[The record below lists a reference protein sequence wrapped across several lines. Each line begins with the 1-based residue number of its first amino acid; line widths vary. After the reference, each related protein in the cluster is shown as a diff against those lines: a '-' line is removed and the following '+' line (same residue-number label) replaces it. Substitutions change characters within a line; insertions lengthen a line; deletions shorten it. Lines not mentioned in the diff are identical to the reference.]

1 MIVLASLALARPVL
15 AQEITPTSSL
25 HNPDNTLAGFATTE
39 PSLYFLVPSSWSP
52 LTTSVTPP
60 VRLTSSVV
68 AGQTLYDLRLVL
80 SPDYGRDTPTVV
92 ALRGQDPHALFF
104 PLPMLISQVTLFLPE
119 ALGSVQAEL
128 VPDETGL
135 SSPVALYYRLRF
147 TADQVNVLR
156 TLSHSGLALTGA
168 IAYSYVAPDGPA
180 QTAAPMTIVLDDID
194 LAVSTL
200 PPPDPT
206 AWLADLLASTQLNLP
221 GVIDGPYALGA
232 GITVQV
238 SHSQLDAHFLPATW
252 VLHVGNNNTIQVA
265 PTKPEDLAGT
275 MAFDIAQLGAH
286 IHVDFRA
293 AFAATLDLSFM
304 QLTITQFN
312 ITSVTVNGAPSP
324 FFTTLLNRLLQ
335 APKVQTLVSA
345 ALSDELQR
353 RILAQTLFTLGDAL

>member
-1 MIVLASLALARPVL
+1 LLRAFLTSVIVLASLALARPAH

-25 HNPDNTLAGFATTE
+25 RNPDNTLAGFATTE

-52 LTTSVTPP
+52 ITTSVTPP

-104 PLPMLISQVTLFLPE
+104 PLLMTISQVTLFLPE

-168 IAYSYVAPDGPA
+168 VAYS
-180 QTAAPMTIVLDDID
+180 
-194 LAVSTL
+194 
-200 PPPDPT
+200 
-206 AWLADLLASTQLNLP
+206 
-221 GVIDGPYALGA
+221 
-232 GITVQV
+232 
-238 SHSQLDAHFLPATW
+238 
-252 VLHVGNNNTIQVA
+252 
-265 PTKPEDLAGT
+265 
-275 MAFDIAQLGAH
+275 
-286 IHVDFRA
+286 
-293 AFAATLDLSFM
+293 
-304 QLTITQFN
+304 
-312 ITSVTVNGAPSP
+312 
-324 FFTTLLNRLLQ
+324 
-335 APKVQTLVSA
+335 
-345 ALSDELQR
+345 
-353 RILAQTLFTLGDAL
+353 